1 MLQQTKKV
9 HICFWMNKRL
19 SRMGEG
25 RWPKTFGFVCIN
37 QSIAKKVL
45 LKTMWEK
52 QLSSCSRGLCTKYKH
67 STFFCLSIYLYYSG
81 WSLAN
86 LVSLAYSSEWEV
98 KICFLWAKKKLR
110 QPSKG
115 FWLSIIEH
123 INFEICA
130 SKFCAN
136 LSKKLQNQNFFVG
149 KLTIQLGMSDEQ
161 YGFT

>member
-1 MLQQTKKV
+1 MIDKQNRYISVSEWTKDFQGWGREEREMAKNIL
-9 HICFWMNKRL
+9 ICLHKPINCKKKCYWKPCGKNSYCRD
-19 SRMGEG
+19 
-25 RWPKTFGFVCIN
+25 FVQN
-37 QSIAKKVL
+37 TNTAL
-45 LKTMWEK
+45 
-52 QLSSCSRGLCTKYKH
+52 
-67 STFFCLSIYLYYSG
+67 FCLSIYLYYSG

>member
-1 MLQQTKKV
+1 M
-9 HICFWMNKRL
+9 
-19 SRMGEG
+19 
-25 RWPKTFGFVCIN
+25 
-37 QSIAKKVL
+37 AKKIL
-45 LKTMWEK
+45 ICLHKTN
-52 QLSSCSRGLCTKYKH
+52 QLQKKCYWKPCGKNSYLVAAGDFVQNTNTAL
-67 STFFCLSIYLYYSG
+67 FCLSIYLYYSG